1 MICIKYGYMS
11 KMEYSC
17 NLATDNHKLAT
28 NELDRQCHKPL
39 LYSFQCTWTV
49 WASHNTMVVAFH
61 PNYKDP
67 YSFFGQ
73 MTQFFPPC
81 PNLDMLYSC
90 FSSCYITYC
99 IAPRIQLVP
108 PTYINV
114 ENWMVIMLIENWM
127 AITLACF
134 VIKVFWKISHFIKSI
149 FKKKTITFLCLL
161 VTLKMS

>member
-1 MICIKYGYMS
+1 MSYLLSSGFGIQWYPSHIMGVSSTYWYFFMYFRSIWLVCIKYGYMS

-39 LYSFQCTWTV
+39 LYSFQCTWMV
-49 WASHNTMVVAFH
+49 WVSNSTIVVAFH

-73 MTQFFPPC
+73 MTQIFPLSC

-90 FSSCYITYC
+90 FSSCHI
-99 IAPRIQLVP
+99 
-108 PTYINV
+108 PTYSWYPQHI
-114 ENWMVIMLIENWM
+114 
-127 AITLACF
+127 
-134 VIKVFWKISHFIKSI
+134 
-149 FKKKTITFLCLL
+149 
-161 VTLKMS
+161 